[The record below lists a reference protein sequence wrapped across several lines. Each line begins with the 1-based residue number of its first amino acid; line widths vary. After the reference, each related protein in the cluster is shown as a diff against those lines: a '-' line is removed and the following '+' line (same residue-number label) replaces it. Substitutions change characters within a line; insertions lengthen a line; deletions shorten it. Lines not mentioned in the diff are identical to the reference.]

1 MDCERKMED
10 TYTTDESRWDAV
22 TRRDL
27 QAAGAFV
34 YGVVTTGVYCLPGC
48 PSRLPKRG
56 NVRFFA
62 SPGQAERAGFRP
74 CMRCRPPAQG
84 TGDLRKDAIVAAC
97 RVLEAAEQVPKLRD
111 LAAAAGLSP
120 SHFHR
125 LFKKIVGITPGH
137 YAAAQRA
144 RRLRHQLDR
153 SSTVTDA
160 LYDAGYGSGSRFYEK
175 MTETLGMKASLYRKG
190 GKGMLI
196 QSAAVQSSYL
206 GWVLVAA
213 TNLGVCSITM
223 GDTPEALQEGLHIR
237 FPQAEFRES
246 DPGFAEVVAKVISLI
261 ESPRGGFDLPLD
273 IQGSAFQQRVWMA
286 LRDIPAGATVS
297 YRELA
302 VRIGSPKAVRAVA
315 TACAANTVAVA
326 VPCHRVVR
334 SDGNLAGY
342 RWGIERK
349 RALLE
354 REAVE
359 EKGD

>member
-1 MDCERKMED
+1 MDCERKMKD
-10 TYTTDESRWDAV
+10 AYTSDGSRWDAV
-22 TRRDL
+22 IRRDRR
-27 QAAGAFV
+27 AAGAFV
-34 YGVVTTGVYCLPGC
+34 YAVVTTGVYCLPGC
-48 PSRLPKRG
+48 PTRLPKRG

-62 SPGQAERAGFRP
+62 SPRQAERAGFRP
-74 CMRCRPPAQG
+74 CLRCLPAAQG
-84 TGDLRKDAIVAAC
+84 AGDPRKDAIVAAC
-97 RVLEAAEQVPKLRD
+97 RVLEDAEQAPKLRD
-111 LAAAAGLSP
+111 LAASAGLSP

-144 RRLRHQLDR
+144 MRLRHQLDG
-153 SSTVTDA
+153 SSTITDA
-160 LYDAGYGSGSRFYEK
+160 LYEAGYGSGSRFYEK
-175 MTETLGMKASLYRKG
+175 MTETLGMRASQYRKG
-190 GKGMLI
+190 GIGMFI
-196 QSAAVQSSYL
+196 QSAVVQSSYL

-213 TNLGVCSITM
+213 TDLGICSITLGENPEM
-223 GDTPEALQEGLHIR
+223 LEGDLRRR
-237 FPQAEFRES
+237 FPQAEFREG
-246 DPGFAEVVAKVISLI
+246 DPGFAEVVAKVIALI
-261 ESPRGGFDLPLD
+261 ESPRGGFELPLD

-302 VRIGSPKAVRAVA
+302 VRIGSPTAVRAVA

-354 REAVE
+354 REAMEV
-359 EKGD
+359 KGD